1 MAMTDDANESNDH
14 QGPDIREML
23 VLHVGGH
30 LLGVFTENVAGI
42 AAEKLPVPLPR
53 APVSVLGVIAFR
65 GRMLTVLDLRPSLGE
80 PANEAGPGII
90 VALNGEE
97 QVAIA
102 ADSSRGAIQVF
113 SGDIDRAPT
122 AGGPAILFGTLS
134 RNGDQIELIDVSRL
148 FQVVTMGQ
156 QNRRRRRF

>member
-1 MAMTDDANESNDH
+1 MAKTVDANKPNDH
-14 QGPDIREML
+14 QGPDLRELL
-23 VLHVGGH
+23 VLHVGRR
-30 LLGVFTENVAGI
+30 LVGVFTENVAGI
-42 AAEKLPVPLPR
+42 AAGKLPVPLPR

-80 PANEAGPGII
+80 PANESGAGII

-113 SGDIDRAPT
+113 SGDIDIAPT
-122 AGGPAILFGTLS
+122 ESGPAILSGALS